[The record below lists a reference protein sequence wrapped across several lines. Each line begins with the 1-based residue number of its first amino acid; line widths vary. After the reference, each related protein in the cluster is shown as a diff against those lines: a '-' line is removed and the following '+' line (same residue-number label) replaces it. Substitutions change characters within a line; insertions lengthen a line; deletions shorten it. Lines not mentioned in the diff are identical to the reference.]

1 MKNSIKTTLI
11 AVVIT
16 LFSASDGYNQ
26 YFSPD
31 YFEPVPISAQS
42 RETNS
47 FFYISYGLTAYTD
60 FENVLDADFGSITD
74 DYKNNRASRNL
85 TVTWYTN
92 KTPETR
98 TGFEMQFNYEDR
110 MVYFPHQL
118 DWQTYLLK
126 LSSVGKKGSN
136 VTVYGTRDIYDTEY
150 GLWGFG
156 VELTF
161 GGHAF
166 LTQKKNR
173 WPFSFTFGV
182 RQAYQQPLI
191 GMEKDTWV
199 NIKDENLIEFS
210 YGAIYGKMSLQRFSY
225 KKGLRLYWRFDLE
238 AAYEMSYLYTN
249 EHPFFEDNHSN
260 LKSGFALGLMF

>member
-11 AVVIT
+11 AVIIT
-16 LFSASDGYNQ
+16 LFSASDGYTQ

-60 FENVLDADFGSITD
+60 FDNVLDADFGSITD

-110 MVYFPHQL
+110 MVYVPHQL

-136 VTVYGTRDIYDTEY
+136 VTATFTTPNMVC
-150 GLWGFG
+150 G
-156 VELTF
+156 VL
-161 GGHAF
+161 AW
-166 LTQKKNR
+166 N
-173 WPFSFTFGV
+173 
-182 RQAYQQPLI
+182 
-191 GMEKDTWV
+191 
-199 NIKDENLIEFS
+199 
-210 YGAIYGKMSLQRFSY
+210 
-225 KKGLRLYWRFDLE
+225 
-238 AAYEMSYLYTN
+238 
-249 EHPFFEDNHSN
+249 
-260 LKSGFALGLMF
+260 